1 MWNRAD
7 NICYCLDSIL
17 SQALEFPFEIVVV
30 DDCSTDNSCSIVKE
44 IVGDN
49 NRTRLI
55 DSFLANDLP
64 ETVSL
69 FRELSEEEEFEIRSR
84 IRLICLEINNGAA
97 TARNRGMEES
107 LGEFIWFVDSDDFIA
122 AGSLKRI
129 KPIISTN
136 RYDIIRFFTKS
147 STVVPPSYIIDSK
160 STGLTDL
167 DDKSPDDI
175 LFMLRSGTVWSR
187 IYRKEFIGSYRFNQD
202 YSYSEDSLFV
212 WLTTLNAHKI
222 AYLKDTLYGYM
233 DNPSSLTSIKP
244 YERFVCYVKVVDEY
258 LSIIK
263 RINRPK
269 SYKRVLIKE
278 CEKRL
283 YTHAFYTYDYDEI
296 TPQMWE
302 QWYNVYFNVMVNN
315 KLRALGSR
323 LVSFLIWKLRFNK
336 LIIIIFRSIIKR
348 GGYIR

>member
-122 AGSLKRI
+122 AGSLKKI
-129 KPIISTN
+129 KQLISTN
-136 RYDIIRFFTKS
+136 KYDILRFYTKS
-147 STVVPPSYIIDSK
+147 TTFVPRSYVIDSK
-160 STGLTDL
+160 STGVIEL
-167 DDKSPDDI
+167 DCNNPNDI

-187 IYRKEFIGSYRFNQD
+187 IYRKEFADSFRFNQD
-202 YSYSEDSLFV
+202 YTYSEDSLFV

-222 AYLKDTLYGYM
+222 AFLKDTLYGYM
-233 DNPSSLTSIKP
+233 DNPFSLTSIKP
-244 YERFVCYVKVVDEY
+244 YERFVCYVKVVEDY
-258 LSIIK
+258 VTIIK
-263 RINRPK
+263 KIERPK
-269 SYKRVLIKE
+269 SYKRILVKE

-283 YTHAFYTYDYDEI
+283 YTHAFFTYDYDEI
-296 TPQMWE
+296 SSSMWE
-302 QWYNVYFNVMVNN
+302 QWYNVYYNVMVNN
-315 KLRALGSR
+315 ELRALGRR
-323 LVSFLIWKLRFNK
+323 LVSLLIWGLRSNK
-336 LIIIIFRSIIKR
+336 LIIVLFRSFKK
-348 GGYIR
+348 GGGFIR